1 MQVKKNAAK
10 SKSKKNIEKKGA
22 SENKK
27 YSVVLPG
34 FILLL
39 TLLAY
44 LPVLNAGFV
53 NWDDPDYVLNNS
65 FIRSF
70 SGINDILTKPIQ
82 GNYHPLTMLSLAL
95 NYSVSGLNAGSYH
108 VVNLVIHLLNTL
120 LVFKLASRLSNQ
132 NNFIAFTTAL
142 LFGIHPMHVESVA
155 WIAERKDVLYA
166 FFFLLGLISYLK
178 YIDAKS
184 KSAYL
189 FSIFWFLLSLA
200 SKPAAVIFPIALFT
214 FDFFRKRTFSFKLI
228 IEKIPFLV
236 FALVLGY
243 FTLQGQKAAGATDT
257 IESFS
262 LDSRILFAF
271 YGFLMY
277 VIRFIAPLELGAFH
291 PFPPVNESLPL
302 IYFLSPLFFI
312 AVMIVCLKTYK
323 KYPVVVFGFSFYL
336 INLLLVLQFLIVGS
350 AIIAERYTYIPYIG
364 LFFLFGWLLERK
376 FRNKLSVG
384 YGVMIGIGIIFA
396 FISNVQAG
404 TWKNSLTL
412 WKQVLKHN
420 SSSALAYENLARHY
434 REDLKDYNK
443 ALENFNEALKHE
455 RYKAIVYKSIGKTY
469 FDIGNNTQ
477 NADERRRSHQ
487 LAVENFNQAL
497 FHDSVNNH
505 PDKKV
510 TGEIYINRGSVL
522 ASSGLLEEA
531 LRDFNTGLQ
540 WDSLNRT
547 GYLNRGLYYL
557 TKGDYAKAIEE
568 DSRYLK
574 LNPFDA
580 DIYSERGVSKRY
592 MRRYEESLVD
602 LNKAI
607 SLKNTVPLFFLERA
621 RTFRALGN
629 HAAAKEDARRAQA
642 MGIAVEPELLQ

>member
-10 SKSKKNIEKKGA
+10 SKSKKGLEKKDA
-22 SENKK
+22 SETKK
-27 YSVVLPG
+27 YSVALTAL
-34 FILLL
+34 ILLL
-39 TLLAY
+39 TILAY
-44 LPVLNAGFV
+44 LPVLKAGFV

-70 SGINDILTKPIQ
+70 SGINDLLTKPVQ
-82 GNYHPLTMLSLAL
+82 GNYHPLTMLSLAW
-95 NYSVSGLNAGSYH
+95 NYSISGLNAGSYH

-120 LVFKLASRLSNQ
+120 LVFKLASRLSHQ

-178 YIDAKS
+178 YIDNHS
-184 KSAYL
+184 RSAYL
-189 FSIFWFLLSLA
+189 FCLFWFLLSLA
-200 SKPAAVIFPIALFT
+200 SKPAAVIFPIVLFT

-228 IEKIPFLV
+228 FEKIPLLL

-243 FTLQGQKAAGATDT
+243 VTLQGQKAAGATDT
-257 IESFS
+257 IQSFS
-262 LDSRILFAF
+262 LDSRILFGF

-277 VIRFIAPLELGAFH
+277 IVRFIAPFELGAFH
-291 PFPPVNESLPL
+291 PFPPVNETLPL
-302 IYFLSPLFFI
+302 IYFLAPLFFI
-312 AVMIVCLKTYK
+312 VVLIVCLKTYK
-323 KYPVVVFGFSFYL
+323 QHPVIVFGFSFYL
-336 INLLLVLQFLIVGS
+336 VNLLLVLQFLIVGS

-364 LFFLFGWLLERK
+364 LFFLAGWLLETK
-376 FRNKLSVG
+376 FRKKVSYA
-384 YGVMIGIGIIFA
+384 YGIVFIIGIGFA
-396 FISNVQAG
+396 FATNVQAG
-404 TWKNSLTL
+404 TWKNSLTM
-412 WKQVLKHN
+412 WQQVLIHN
-420 SSSALAYENLARHY
+420 KTSALAYENLARHY

-443 ALENFNEALKHE
+443 ALENFSEALKHE

-477 NADERRRSHQ
+477 DAEGRRKSYL
-487 LAVENFNQAL
+487 LAVDNFNRAITQ
-497 FHDSVNNH
+497 DSLDNH
-505 PDKKV
+505 PNKKV

-522 ASSGLLEEA
+522 ASQGLLEDA
-531 LRDFNTGLQ
+531 IHDFNTGLI
-540 WDSLNRT
+540 WDSLNHT
-547 GYLNRGLYYL
+547 GYLNRSLYFL
-557 TKGDYAKAIEE
+557 TKGDYEKVIEE
-568 DSRYLK
+568 DNRYLK
-574 LNPFDA
+574 LMPFDA
-580 DIYSERGVSKRY
+580 DIYSERGVSKRI
-592 MRRYEESLVD
+592 MKQLNESLID

-607 SLKNTVPLFFLERA
+607 SLKNTEPLFFLERA